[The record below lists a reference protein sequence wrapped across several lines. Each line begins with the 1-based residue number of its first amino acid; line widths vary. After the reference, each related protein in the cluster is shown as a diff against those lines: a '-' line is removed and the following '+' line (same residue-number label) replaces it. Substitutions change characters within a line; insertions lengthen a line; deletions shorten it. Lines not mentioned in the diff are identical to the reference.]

1 MEWLSSKSKCP
12 ERSRWKPYYLLWF
25 SLGSTITTSAV
36 AIKLPKFKGWEH
48 RFHLSIRSV
57 SKLYYKKR
65 IWNGSCRDGKLR
77 KYNLSHCLFFN
88 GDLPELLVSF
98 VVGHSYSLSS
108 LDGADSWQWQLQTH
122 KEDATKAQ
130 RPPESL
136 AAVWWPLLTDL
147 VLVLFFLLRTLHFH
161 YTDSP
166 LCCFMAW
173 LCIPFYYFGDLVY
186 VWRF

>member
-1 MEWLSSKSKCP
+1 MWLASWCLLSARNSACADNQGLFFSLHVGCWGFLMEWLSSKSKCP

-36 AIKLPKFKGWEH
+36 AINLPKFKGWEH

-57 SKLYYKKR
+57 SKSYCKKR

-108 LDGADSWQWQLQTH
+108 LDGADSW
-122 KEDATKAQ
+122 
-130 RPPESL
+130 
-136 AAVWWPLLTDL
+136 
-147 VLVLFFLLRTLHFH
+147 
-161 YTDSP
+161 
-166 LCCFMAW
+166 
-173 LCIPFYYFGDLVY
+173 
-186 VWRF
+186 